1 MRGILLINLGTP
13 AEATPRS
20 VRQYLAEFLDDPRV
34 IDLPNI
40 VRKILLYG
48 VILPF
53 RPKKTAKAYAKIFD
67 AEKGSPLLYYSQ
79 ALAEKLQ
86 LTLGKEYRVELGMR
100 YGTPRL
106 SNAIEKLCDSGCD
119 EIVILP
125 LFPQYSSAVNGSAL
139 SAVCQIIQ
147 KQVTIPAMRWVVEFY
162 REEWFLTLL
171 GAKIQETL
179 SNISS
184 ENRGIIFSYH
194 SLPVRQIKKS
204 SRHCANACFQGEPC
218 TLNETEN
225 QPCYRAKCFA
235 TSHALMKRLGLLQ
248 AKTVFQSK
256 LGRTAWIGPDF
267 VEGMRKYREEGVK
280 HLVVACPSFVIDCLE
295 TLEEIEIRGK
305 ETWEELGGESFVLVP
320 ALNADLPWV
329 KGLSNWLTKL

>member
-13 AEATPRS
+13 TEATSRA
-20 VRQYLAEFLDDPRV
+20 VRRYLAEFLDDPRV
-34 IDLPNI
+34 IDLPNM

-48 VILPF
+48 FILPF

-79 ALAEKLQ
+79 ALAENLQ
-86 LTLGKEYRVELGMR
+86 LTLGNEFVVELGMR

-106 SNAIEKLCDSGCD
+106 SDAIEKLTHRGCD
-119 EIVILP
+119 EIVVLP
-125 LFPQYSSAVNGSAL
+125 LFPQYSSAVSGSAL
-139 SAVCQIIQ
+139 SAVSRIIQ
-147 KQVTIPAMRWVVEFY
+147 KQVTIPSLRWMAEFY
-162 REEWFLTLL
+162 REEGFLTLL
-171 GAKIQETL
+171 ATKIQAIL
-179 SNISS
+179 SSLPM
-184 ENRGIIFSYH
+184 EKRGIIFSYH

-204 SRHCANACFQGEPC
+204 SKHCATACFQGSPC
-218 TLNETEN
+218 ASNEVEN

-235 TSHALMKRLGLLQ
+235 TSRALINRLGVE
-248 AKTVFQSK
+248 AKTVFQST

-267 VEGMRKYREEGVK
+267 IEGMRQYREDGVK

-305 ETWEELGGESFVLVP
+305 ETWYRMGGESFVLVP
-320 ALNADLPWV
+320 ALNADPHWV
-329 KGLSNWLTKL
+329 KILSDWLTKL